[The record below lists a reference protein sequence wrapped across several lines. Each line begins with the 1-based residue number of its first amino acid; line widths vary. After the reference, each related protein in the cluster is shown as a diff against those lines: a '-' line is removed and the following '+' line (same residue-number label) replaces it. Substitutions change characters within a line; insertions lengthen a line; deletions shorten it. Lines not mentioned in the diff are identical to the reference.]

1 MRVQA
6 RAIQN
11 PAYRPTGILLFHLEA
26 VVPAE
31 TQWADPSFRI
41 WRVAEQMADLSEANE
56 PMPGD
61 FIESGKWEHVSEDRL
76 C

>member
-1 MRVQA
+1 
-6 RAIQN
+6 
-11 PAYRPTGILLFHLEA
+11 